1 MGNNQSLPNDIRMA
15 LCTLEQ
21 RARVAASVEVVVLAL
36 AVVPAP
42 WSRVCAS
49 PSSSQASNW

>member
-42 WSRVCAS
+42 WSGVCAS